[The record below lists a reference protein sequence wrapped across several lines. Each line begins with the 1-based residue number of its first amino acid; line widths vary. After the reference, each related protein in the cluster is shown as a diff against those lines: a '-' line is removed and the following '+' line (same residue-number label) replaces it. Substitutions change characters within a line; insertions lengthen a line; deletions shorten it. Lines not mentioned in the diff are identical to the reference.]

1 MQRLSG
7 PLPGVDGAPEE
18 SMPKEETFQDLSLN
32 PPADNQDLW
41 RWLYTELRG
50 AILDGRL
57 KPGARMPSTR
67 NIGKQYSLSRGTVVA
82 AFDQL
87 QAEGYTRTQVG
98 SGTYVASGIPD
109 TYSATPRKAVA
120 RTLPASKAT
129 LAKHAQ
135 QYLHH
140 VEVLPASHSIGK
152 AFRSYEAA
160 IDLFP
165 VDLWARVASRVL
177 RRAPRS
183 LYGHGNAAGYQPLC
197 RAIAEYVGA
206 SRGVHCSA
214 EQIVITAGTQQ
225 ALHLIGRILLS
236 ADDQFWMEDPG
247 YSRAP
252 QALRAMGAR
261 MVAVPVDQDGLVV
274 KAGRKLAPRAKL
286 AYVTPANQFPM
297 GVTMSADR
305 RLELLQWAAKAN
317 AWIVEDEYDAE
328 YRYFG
333 RPVAALQT
341 LDSSGCVIYVGT
353 FTKMLFNALRL
364 GFMVLPERLVSV
376 FTAARSLVDLHPPT
390 LDQAVLAEFITEG
403 HFGHHLR
410 RMRQVYA
417 ERIGVLKAAADKH
430 LDGVLDVVHASAGI
444 RTLGWLKTWSSD
456 KDAARQAHGLGLE
469 VTPLSAFTT
478 KYQQPPALMLG
489 FASCNPTEL
498 RRGVS
503 VLAAALS
510 KKSRVGH
517 LG

>member
-1 MQRLSG
+1 MEWSTSRIGSD
-7 PLPGVDGAPEE
+7 PNK
-18 SMPKEETFQDLSLN
+18 SMSKEETFQDLSLN
-32 PPADNQDLW
+32 PWSGKQDLW

-57 KPGARMPSTR
+57 KPGCRVPSTR
-67 NIGKQYSLSRGTVVA
+67 NIGKQYSLSRGTVVT

-109 TYSATPRKAVA
+109 ASSTTPRKA
-120 RTLPASKAT
+120 RSGKLPTSKAT
-129 LAKHAQ
+129 ISKHAQ
-135 QYLHH
+135 QYLKN
-140 VEVLPASHSIGK
+140 VEVMPASRSVGK

-165 VDLWARVASRVL
+165 VDLWSSVASRVL

-183 LYGHGNAAGYQPLC
+183 LYGHGNAAGYLPLR

-214 EQIVITAGTQQ
+214 EQIIITAGTQQ
-225 ALHLIGRILLS
+225 ALDLIGRLLLS
-236 ADDQFWMEDPG
+236 PDDQVWMEDPG
-247 YSRAP
+247 YSRAL
-252 QALRAMGAR
+252 QVLRTTGAR
-261 MVAVPVDQDGLVV
+261 VVEVPVDGDGLIVR
-274 KAGRKLAPRAKL
+274 AGRKLAPKAKL
-286 AYVTPANQFPM
+286 VYVTPANQFPM

-305 RLELLQWAAKAN
+305 RIELLQWAASAN

-341 LDSSGCVIYVGT
+341 LDSSGCVIYIGT

-364 GFMVLPERLVSV
+364 GFMVVPERLVDA
-376 FTAARSLVDLHPPT
+376 FTAARTLVDLHPPT
-390 LDQAVLAEFITEG
+390 LDQAVLAEFISEG

-410 RMRQVYA
+410 RMRETYA
-417 ERIGVLKAAADKH
+417 ERMFVLKEAADKH
-430 LDGVLDVVHASAGI
+430 LQGLVEVVHASAGI
-444 RTLGWLKTWSSD
+444 RTIGWLKTWTSD
-456 KDAARQAHGLGLE
+456 EDAARRAAAHGLELS
-469 VTPLSAFTT
+469 PLTMFTARY
-478 KYQQPPALMLG
+478 KQPPALMLG
-489 FASCNPTEL
+489 FASCNSTEL

-503 VLAAALS
+503 VLATALS
-510 KKSRVGH
+510 
-517 LG
+517 